1 MDLHDTLQGEADRL
15 ARQARLPPC
24 HIDVAPYEYHVVHN
38 APNSDQVAVVA
49 TGRTGEAKATT
60 VAK

>member
-1 MDLHDTLQGEADRL
+1 MDLHDTLHSEADRL
-15 ARQARLPPC
+15 ARQARLRPC

-38 APNSDQVAVVA
+38 APNSDQVAVVS

-60 VAK
+60 VAN